1 MSEEI
6 TNVNT
11 VQQPTTT
18 EGQTGAASAPQE
30 NSMVNVSTENNTV
43 DNVQPAVGEQVENA
57 QATDITDKFVEPKP
71 DVNVEAL
78 QKQVQE
84 YQAKEQETREL
95 LSRLG
100 TDGNTDIQVLEA
112 IKQRDIIDNQA
123 QQAYVK
129 LCNKYGVDYRAE
141 NIEASAKA
149 LKEKDPQ
156 AYYDL
161 QYELGQLDSIVNE
174 KRGVIDNFITQKQV
188 QTSLNKY
195 GQFLNASPALK
206 QQLNSYLNT
215 VPLTDPVNQIDTF
228 MQMATA
234 IQREAIEIGKIL
246 AQQQAQAQ
254 SPANVLNNSVMA
266 QQTSYAATPPKT
278 WTRQEIAAMS
288 DKEFA
293 KYEKEID
300 RAVRE
305 GRVI

>member
-18 EGQTGAASAPQE
+18 EGQTGAAPATQE

-57 QATDITDKFVEPKP
+57 QATDITDKFVEPKQ

-100 TDGNTDIQVLEA
+100 TDGTTDIQALEA

-123 QQAYVK
+123 QQAYIK

-161 QYELGQLDSIVNE
+161 QYELGQLDNIVNE

-195 GQFLNASPALK
+195 GQLLNASPALK

-305 GRVI
+305 GRII

>member
-1 MSEEI
+1 MAEEI

-18 EGQTGAASAPQE
+18 EGTTGAAPTPQE
-30 NSMVNVSTENNTV
+30 NSTVNVSTENNTV

-188 QTSLNKY
+188 QSSLKQY
-195 GQFLNASPALK
+195 GQLLNASPALK

-215 VPLTDPVNQIDTF
+215 VPLTDPVNQINTF

>member
-18 EGQTGAASAPQE
+18 EGQTGSASAPQE

-100 TDGNTDIQVLEA
+100 TDGTTDIQVLEA

-195 GQFLNASPALK
+195 GQLLNASPALK

-215 VPLTDPVNQIDTF
+215 VPLTDPVNQIGTF

>member
-18 EGQTGAASAPQE
+18 EGQTGSAPAPQE
-30 NSMVNVSTENNTV
+30 NSTVNVSTENNTV
-43 DNVQPAVGEQVENA
+43 DNVQPAVGEQTENA
-57 QATDITDKFVEPKP
+57 QATDITDKFVEPKQ

-100 TDGNTDIQVLEA
+100 TDGTTDIQVLEA

-161 QYELGQLDSIVNE
+161 QYELGQLDNIVNE

-188 QTSLNKY
+188 QTSLSKY
-195 GQFLNASPALK
+195 GQLLNASPALK

-246 AQQQAQAQ
+246 TQQQAQAQ

-266 QQTSYAATPPKT
+266 QQTSYSATPPKT

>member
-18 EGQTGAASAPQE
+18 EGQTGTAPATQE
-30 NSMVNVSTENNTV
+30 NSTVDVSTENNTV
-43 DNVQPAVGEQVENA
+43 DNVQPAVGEANENA
-57 QATDITDKFVEPKP
+57 QATDITDKFVEPKQ

-100 TDGNTDIQVLEA
+100 TDGTTDIQVLEA

-161 QYELGQLDSIVNE
+161 QYELGQLDNIVNE

-188 QTSLNKY
+188 QTSLSKY
-195 GQFLNASPALK
+195 GQLLNASPALK

-228 MQMATA
+228 MQMATV

-266 QQTSYAATPPKT
+266 QQTSYSATPPKT

>member
-18 EGQTGAASAPQE
+18 EGQTGAAPATQE
-30 NSMVNVSTENNTV
+30 NSTVNVSTENNTV

-57 QATDITDKFVEPKP
+57 QATDITDKFVEPKQ

-100 TDGNTDIQVLEA
+100 TDGTTDIQVLEA

-195 GQFLNASPALK
+195 GQLLNASPALK

>member
-11 VQQPTTT
+11 VQQSTTT
-18 EGQTGAASAPQE
+18 EGQTGSAPATQE
-30 NSMVNVSTENNTV
+30 NSTVNVSTENNTV
-43 DNVQPAVGEQVENA
+43 DNVQPAVGEANDNA
-57 QATDITDKFVEPKP
+57 QATDITDKFVEPKQ

-100 TDGNTDIQVLEA
+100 TDGTTDIQVLEA

-161 QYELGQLDSIVNE
+161 QYELGQLDNIVNE

-195 GQFLNASPALK
+195 GQLLNASPALK

>member
-18 EGQTGAASAPQE
+18 EGQTGAAPATQE
-30 NSMVNVSTENNTV
+30 NSTVNVSTENNTV

-57 QATDITDKFVEPKP
+57 QATDITDKFVEPKQ

-195 GQFLNASPALK
+195 GQLLNASPALK

>member
-6 TNVNT
+6 INVNT

-18 EGQTGAASAPQE
+18 EGQTGAAPATQE

-57 QATDITDKFVEPKP
+57 QATDITDKFVEPKQ

-100 TDGNTDIQVLEA
+100 TDGTTDIQVLEA

-161 QYELGQLDSIVNE
+161 QYELGQLDNIVNE

-195 GQFLNASPALK
+195 GQLLNASPALR

-228 MQMATA
+228 MQIATA

>member
-18 EGQTGAASAPQE
+18 EGQTGAAPATQE
-30 NSMVNVSTENNTV
+30 NSTVNVSTENNTV
-43 DNVQPAVGEQVENA
+43 DNVQPTVGEQVENA

-195 GQFLNASPALK
+195 GQLLNASPALK

>member
-18 EGQTGAASAPQE
+18 EGQTGAAPATQE
-30 NSMVNVSTENNTV
+30 NSTVNVSTENNTV

-57 QATDITDKFVEPKP
+57 QATDITDKFVEPKQ

-100 TDGNTDIQVLEA
+100 TDGTTDIQVLEA

-188 QTSLNKY
+188 QTSFNKY
-195 GQFLNASPALK
+195 GQLLNASPALK

>member
-18 EGQTGAASAPQE
+18 EGQTGAAPATQE

-57 QATDITDKFVEPKP
+57 QATDITDKFVEPKQ

-100 TDGNTDIQVLEA
+100 TDGNTDVQVLEA

-195 GQFLNASPALK
+195 EQLLNASPALK

-228 MQMATA
+228 MQIATA

>member
-18 EGQTGAASAPQE
+18 EGQTGAAPATQE

-43 DNVQPAVGEQVENA
+43 DNVQPAVGEQVKNA
-57 QATDITDKFVEPKP
+57 QATDITDKFVEPKQ

-100 TDGNTDIQVLEA
+100 TDGTTDIQVLEA

-161 QYELGQLDSIVNE
+161 QYELGQLDNIVNE

-188 QTSLNKY
+188 QTSFNKY
-195 GQFLNASPALK
+195 GQLLNASPALK

>member
-1 MSEEI
+1 
-6 TNVNT
+6 
-11 VQQPTTT
+11 
-18 EGQTGAASAPQE
+18 
-30 NSMVNVSTENNTV
+30 MVNVSTENNTV

-57 QATDITDKFVEPKP
+57 QATDITDKFVEPKQ

-84 YQAKEQETREL
+84 YQTKEQETREL

-100 TDGNTDIQVLEA
+100 TDGTTDIQVLEA

-161 QYELGQLDSIVNE
+161 QYELGQLDNIVNE

-188 QTSLNKY
+188 HTSLNKY
-195 GQFLNASPALK
+195 GQLLNASPALK

>member
-18 EGQTGAASAPQE
+18 EGQTGAAPATQE

-57 QATDITDKFVEPKP
+57 QATDITDKFVEPKQ

-129 LCNKYGVDYRAE
+129 LCNKYGVDYRAG

-161 QYELGQLDSIVNE
+161 QYELGQLDNIVNE

-195 GQFLNASPALK
+195 GQLLNASPALK

>member
-43 DNVQPAVGEQVENA
+43 ENVQPAVGEANENA
-57 QATDITDKFVEPKP
+57 QATDITDKFVEPKQ

-195 GQFLNASPALK
+195 GQLLNASPALK

-228 MQMATA
+228 MQIATA

>member
-18 EGQTGAASAPQE
+18 EGQTGAAPATQE

-57 QATDITDKFVEPKP
+57 QATDITDKFVEPKQ

-100 TDGNTDIQVLEA
+100 TDGTTDIQVLEA

-161 QYELGQLDSIVNE
+161 QYELGQLDNIVNE

-195 GQFLNASPALK
+195 GQLLNASPALK

>member
-18 EGQTGAASAPQE
+18 EGQTGAAPATQE
-30 NSMVNVSTENNTV
+30 NSTVDVSTENNTV
-43 DNVQPAVGEQVENA
+43 DNVQPAVGEQTENA
-57 QATDITDKFVEPKP
+57 QATDITDKFVEPKQ

-100 TDGNTDIQVLEA
+100 TDGTTDIQVLEA

-161 QYELGQLDSIVNE
+161 QYELGQLDNIVNE

-195 GQFLNASPALK
+195 GQLLNASPALK

>member
-18 EGQTGAASAPQE
+18 EGQTGAAPATQE

-43 DNVQPAVGEQVENA
+43 DNVQPAVGEQTENA
-57 QATDITDKFVEPKP
+57 QATDITDKFVEPKQ

-84 YQAKEQETREL
+84 YQTKEQETREL

-100 TDGNTDIQVLEA
+100 TDGTTDIQVLEA

-195 GQFLNASPALK
+195 GQLLNASPALK

>member
-1 MSEEI
+1 MTEES

-11 VQQPTTT
+11 VQQTTT
-18 EGQTGAASAPQE
+18 TAGQTGTAPATQE
-30 NSMVNVSTENNTV
+30 NSTVNVSTENNTV
-43 DNVQPAVGEQVENA
+43 DNVQPAVGEQTENA

-100 TDGNTDIQVLEA
+100 TDGTTDIQVLEA

-174 KRGVIDNFITQKQV
+174 KRGVIDNFITQKQA

-195 GQFLNASPALK
+195 GQLLNASPALK

>member
-1 MSEEI
+1 MTEES

-11 VQQPTTT
+11 VQQTTT
-18 EGQTGAASAPQE
+18 TAGQTGTAPATQE
-30 NSMVNVSTENNTV
+30 NSTVNVSTENNTV
-43 DNVQPAVGEQVENA
+43 DNVQPAVGEQTENA

-100 TDGNTDIQVLEA
+100 TDGTTDIQVLEA

-195 GQFLNASPALK
+195 GQLLNASPALK

>member
-18 EGQTGAASAPQE
+18 EGQTGTAPATQE
-30 NSMVNVSTENNTV
+30 NSTVNVSTENNTV
-43 DNVQPAVGEQVENA
+43 DNVQPAVGEQTENA

-100 TDGNTDIQVLEA
+100 TDGTTDIQVLEA

-195 GQFLNASPALK
+195 GQLLNASPALK

-234 IQREAIEIGKIL
+234 IQREAIEIGKIF

>member
-18 EGQTGAASAPQE
+18 EGQTGAAPATQE

-43 DNVQPAVGEQVENA
+43 DNVQPTVGEQVENA
-57 QATDITDKFVEPKP
+57 QATDITDKFVEPKQ

-100 TDGNTDIQVLEA
+100 TDGTTDVQVLEA

-195 GQFLNASPALK
+195 GQLLNASPALK

>member
-18 EGQTGAASAPQE
+18 EGQTGAAPATQE

-43 DNVQPAVGEQVENA
+43 DNVQPTVGEQVENA
-57 QATDITDKFVEPKP
+57 QATDITDKFVEPKQ

-100 TDGNTDIQVLEA
+100 TDGTTDIQVLEA
-112 IKQRDIIDNQA
+112 IKQHDIIDNQA

-195 GQFLNASPALK
+195 GQLLNASPALK

>member
-1 MSEEI
+1 MTEES

-11 VQQPTTT
+11 VQQTTT
-18 EGQTGAASAPQE
+18 TAGQTGTAPAPQE
-30 NSMVNVSTENNTV
+30 NSTVNVSTENNTV
-43 DNVQPAVGEQVENA
+43 DNVQPAVGEQTENA

-100 TDGNTDIQVLEA
+100 TDGTTDIQVLEA

-188 QTSLNKY
+188 QTSFNKY
-195 GQFLNASPALK
+195 GQLLNASPALK

>member
-57 QATDITDKFVEPKP
+57 QATDITDKFVEPKQ

-100 TDGNTDIQVLEA
+100 TDGTTDIQVLEA

-195 GQFLNASPALK
+195 GQLLNASPALE

>member
-18 EGQTGAASAPQE
+18 EGQTGSAPAPQE
-30 NSMVNVSTENNTV
+30 NSTVNVSTENNTV
-43 DNVQPAVGEQVENA
+43 DNVQPAVGEQTENA
-57 QATDITDKFVEPKP
+57 QATDITDKFVEPKQ

-100 TDGNTDIQVLEA
+100 TDGTTDIQVLEA

-161 QYELGQLDSIVNE
+161 QYELGQLDNIVNE

-188 QTSLNKY
+188 QTSLSKY
-195 GQFLNASPALK
+195 GQLLNASPALK

>member
-18 EGQTGAASAPQE
+18 EGQTGAAPATQE
-30 NSMVNVSTENNTV
+30 NSTVDVSTENNTV

-100 TDGNTDIQVLEA
+100 TDGTTDIQVLEA

-195 GQFLNASPALK
+195 GQSLNASPALK

>member
-18 EGQTGAASAPQE
+18 EGQTGTAPATQE
-30 NSMVNVSTENNTV
+30 NSTVDVSTENNTV
-43 DNVQPAVGEQVENA
+43 DNVQPAVGEQTENA
-57 QATDITDKFVEPKP
+57 QATDITDKFVEPKQ

-100 TDGNTDIQVLEA
+100 TDGTTDIQVLEA
-112 IKQRDIIDNQA
+112 IKQRDIIDNHA

-161 QYELGQLDSIVNE
+161 QYELGQLDNIVNE

-188 QTSLNKY
+188 QTSLSKY
-195 GQFLNASPALK
+195 GQLLNASPALK

-266 QQTSYAATPPKT
+266 QQTSYSATPPKT

>member
-1 MSEEI
+1 MSKEI

-18 EGQTGAASAPQE
+18 EGQTGAAPATQE

-57 QATDITDKFVEPKP
+57 QATDITDKFVEPKQ

-149 LKEKDPQ
+149 LKEQDPQ

-161 QYELGQLDSIVNE
+161 QYELGQLDNIVNE

-188 QTSLNKY
+188 QTNLNKY
-195 GQFLNASPALK
+195 GQLLNASPALK

>member
-18 EGQTGAASAPQE
+18 EGQTGAAPATQE

-57 QATDITDKFVEPKP
+57 QATDITDKFVEPKQ

-100 TDGNTDIQVLEA
+100 TDGTTDIQVLEA

-123 QQAYVK
+123 QQSYVK

-161 QYELGQLDSIVNE
+161 QYELGQLDNIVNE

-195 GQFLNASPALK
+195 GQLLNASPALK

-234 IQREAIEIGKIL
+234 IQCEAIEIGKIL

>member
-18 EGQTGAASAPQE
+18 EGQTGAAPATQE

-57 QATDITDKFVEPKP
+57 QATDITDKFVEPKQ

-195 GQFLNASPALK
+195 GQLLNASPALK
-206 QQLNSYLNT
+206 QQLNSYMNT

>member
-18 EGQTGAASAPQE
+18 EGQTGAAPATQE

-57 QATDITDKFVEPKP
+57 QATDITDKFVEPKQ

-95 LSRLG
+95 VSRLG
-100 TDGNTDIQVLEA
+100 TDGTTDIQVLEA

-123 QQAYVK
+123 QQTYVK

-195 GQFLNASPALK
+195 GQLLNASPALK

>member
-18 EGQTGAASAPQE
+18 EGQTGAAPATQE

-57 QATDITDKFVEPKP
+57 QATDITDKFVEPKQ

-100 TDGNTDIQVLEA
+100 TDGNTDIQVVEA

-195 GQFLNASPALK
+195 GQLLNASPALK

>member
-18 EGQTGAASAPQE
+18 EGQTGAAPATQE

-57 QATDITDKFVEPKP
+57 QATDITDKFVEPKQ

-195 GQFLNASPALK
+195 GQLLNASPALE

>member
-18 EGQTGAASAPQE
+18 EGQTGAAPATQE

-57 QATDITDKFVEPKP
+57 QATDITDKFVEPKQ

-100 TDGNTDIQVLEA
+100 TDGTTDIQVLEA

-174 KRGVIDNFITQKQV
+174 KRGVIDNFMTQKQV

-195 GQFLNASPALK
+195 GQLLNASPALK

>member
-18 EGQTGAASAPQE
+18 EGQTGAAPATQE

-57 QATDITDKFVEPKP
+57 QATDITDKFVGPKQ

-129 LCNKYGVDYRAE
+129 LCNKYGVDYRAK

-195 GQFLNASPALK
+195 GQLLNASPALK

-228 MQMATA
+228 MQIATA

>member
-11 VQQPTTT
+11 VQQTTTT
-18 EGQTGAASAPQE
+18 EGQTGAASTPQE

-57 QATDITDKFVEPKP
+57 QATDITDKFVEPKQ

-100 TDGNTDIQVLEA
+100 TDGTTDIQVLEA

-195 GQFLNASPALK
+195 GQLLNASPALK

>member
-18 EGQTGAASAPQE
+18 EGQTGAAPATQE

-57 QATDITDKFVEPKP
+57 QATDITDKFVEPKQ

-161 QYELGQLDSIVNE
+161 QYELGQLDNIVNE

-195 GQFLNASPALK
+195 GQLLNASPALE